1 MLIIF
6 MVISIALAHP
16 EIQVTRGG
24 GGGVEGGRKAG
35 GRWWRSKTRRGGVL
49 HRHNINSGREIGVLP
64 SIPYLPT
71 LYRLF

>member
-16 EIQVTRGG
+16 EIQVTRG
-24 GGGVEGGRKAG
+24 VEGGRKAG
-35 GRWWRSKTRRGGVL
+35 GRWWRSKTRRGGL
-49 HRHNINSGREIGVLP
+49 HRHNVNSGREIGVLP